1 MCWPARLTTASQAG
15 SPCRTRWSHV
25 IRPDPGVR
33 EISVTLSPRARS
45 AVARALPMKPLPPPM
60 STGRLRSILS
70 SPTPVA
76 AVPGVEEVG
85 EMVVAEA
92 GNLAQDRQTQHSA
105 QPEIARRAPPDFDR
119 AVGADVKPIVRIDAI
134 EAPPDVL
141 DPGAKARQR
150 IRLEIDVTKLDHA
163 GSDRPHEASALAL
176 DATVTDGA
184 FRVVPDRELGD
195 GHRALPTKAAGPWSI
210 LQRCCDGRSLHA
222 LESI

>member
-60 STGRLRSILS
+60 STCRLRSILS

-76 AVPGVEEVG
+76 AVPGVEQVG

-92 GNLAQDRQTQHSA
+92 GDLAQDWQTQHPA

-119 AVGADVKPIVRIDAI
+119 AVGADVEAIVRIDAV
-134 EAPPDVL
+134 EAPPH
-141 DPGAKARQR
+141 PGAEAGQR
-150 IRLEIDVTKLDHA
+150 IRLEIDVAKLDRA
-163 GSDRPHEASALAL
+163 GSGRPHEASVLPL
-176 DATVTDGA
+176 DAAITDWA
-184 FRVVPDRELGD
+184 FRVVPDGEPG
-195 GHRALPTKAAGPWSI
+195 GCHRALPTKVASTLIDSA
-210 LQRCCDGRSLHA
+210 
-222 LESI
+222 